1 MIIDMLSHIG
11 KRKGGG
17 FTAEQLIDLM
27 DEAGVDKCMT
37 CSQLE
42 HIDNEY
48 IATMQQKY
56 PDRLLGFAVINPW
69 AMDGEEELE
78 RCYRDYK
85 LYGVKLNAVRFG
97 FAVDRHSL
105 VDPYF
110 KLCSQYQKVVVGH
123 AMSDLFSLPAK
134 WEEMARTFPDVVFVL
149 SHIGIPLMVDSALR
163 IARRTPNIYINT
175 AVTFAPVVKRA
186 IEEAGPEKVVL
197 ACDAPYGSM
206 TQHIQVVR
214 NATSNEQ
221 AQALVLGGNMR
232 KVFSFSA

>member
-11 KRKGGG
+11 IRKGGG
-17 FTAEQLIDLM
+17 FSAEQLIELM

-48 IATMQQKY
+48 IAKSQQKY

-69 AMDGEEELE
+69 SMDGEAELE

-85 LYGVKLNAVRFG
+85 LYGIKINAVRYG

-110 KLCSQYQKVVVGH
+110 DLCSQYNKVVVGH
-123 AMSDLFSLPAK
+123 AMSDLFSMPPK
-134 WEEMARTFPDVVFVL
+134 WEEMAQSFPNVVFVL
-149 SHIGIPLMVDSALR
+149 SHMGIPMMVDSAFR
-163 IARRTPNIYINT
+163 IAQRNPNVYLNT
-175 AVTFAPVVKRA
+175 AVTYAPVIKRA
-186 IEEAGPEKVVL
+186 IEEIGAHKVVL
-197 ACDAPYGSM
+197 AADAPYGSM
-206 TQHIQVVR
+206 IQHIEAIRYVTDDETV
-214 NATSNEQ
+214 
-221 AQALVLGGNMR
+221 QALVLGENMR
-232 KVFSFSA
+232 KCFNFQ